1 MTAVMVRPHDAGHC
15 RCPTRLSRITRVE
28 IKPEEA
34 SVTPFNYRIP
44 AFLCTLAASCVLF
57 GFPPDG
63 SAETSGHV
71 EATGP
76 SDCAAASTPDQK
88 LDEDTIRRIEQ
99 GWITA
104 EYRGNPKF
112 LDCLLEADYR
122 TSGKSGQVRTR
133 QDVLDHVP
141 LTTDMAKAIPA
152 LQTIVFIHG
161 NSATAHS
168 IMKTTDKSG
177 NPKEVHFVDG
187 YSFHDG
193 RWFAYGGADF

>member
-1 MTAVMVRPHDAGHC
+1 MTTFPD
-15 RCPTRLSRITRVE
+15 RILVW
-28 IKPEEA
+28 
-34 SVTPFNYRIP
+34 
-44 AFLCTLAASCVLF
+44 LCALAASCALF
-57 GFPPDG
+57 SVAPDVRAQAPG
-63 SAETSGHV
+63 HVDTSGP
-71 EATGP
+71 A
-76 SDCAAASTPDQK
+76 DCAAVSIPDQK
-88 LDEDTIRRIEQ
+88 LDEDTIRRVEQ

-112 LDCLLEADYR
+112 LECLLEADYR
-122 TSGKSGQVRTR
+122 TSGRSGQVRTR

-141 LTTDMAKAIPA
+141 LTTDMEKPVPA
-152 LQTIVFIHG
+152 LQVIVFIHG

-193 RWFAYGGADF
+193 HWFAYSGADF